1 MLLDYIKGHMGGNTI
16 LLLSGDQL
24 PAGSEIELSLKALR
38 ATHLACHEGGILYP
52 PQQGGHLKV
61 KIVEPFS
68 TDYIVACGGMTQVL
82 GKALVETDLWER
94 FGIQIRE
101 PVTVVQLETDVGI
114 MELKVEVREGKV
126 VRVVSDMTLFA
137 RECYSMGVYPL
148 CVGGVEA
155 MRVGKFLVIDGEKLK
170 HGYPDADYALL
181 DMRSREVLV
190 ALQRQFQEKVGLSF
204 YDYALYDWHPQNKG
218 DLRALY
224 PHHILK
230 GMIEPA
236 CGTGTVAIGIAAYE
250 QGQFPLKSDLNRQV
264 FKARFETGGGEDLL
278 GPDIS
283 ELKLVYKE
291 GRPGSAHF
299 SHSFVEITSMGQVRV

>member
-16 LLLSGDQL
+16 LLLSGAQL
-24 PAGSEIELSLKALR
+24 PAGLEIDLSLKALR

-68 TDYIVACGGMTQVL
+68 KDYIIACGGMTQVL
-82 GKALVETDLWER
+82 GKALVETDLGER
-94 FGIQIRE
+94 FNIQIRE
-101 PVTVVQLETDVGI
+101 PVTAVQLETDVGI
-114 MELKVEVREGKV
+114 MELKVEAREGKV
-126 VRVVSDMTLFA
+126 VRVVSDMSLFA

-148 CVGGVEA
+148 SIGGVEV
-155 MRVGKFLVIDGEKLK
+155 MRVGKFLVIEGDKLK
-170 HGYPDADYALL
+170 HRYPHADYAVL
-181 DMRSREVLV
+181 DAQSREVLV
-190 ALQRQFQEKVGLSF
+190 ALQREFQEKVGLPF
-204 YDYALYDWHPQNKG
+204 YDYALYDWHPQRKG

-250 QGQFPLKSDLNRQV
+250 QGQFPLKFDPAKPI

-283 ELKLVYKE
+283 ELKLSYKD
-291 GRPGSAHF
+291 GRPNAAYF
-299 SHSFVEITSMGQVRV
+299 SHSFVEISSMGQVRV

>member
-16 LLLSGDQL
+16 LLLSGHQL
-24 PAGSEIELSLKALR
+24 PAGMEIKHSLKAIS

-52 PQQGGHLKV
+52 PEQGGHLKV

-68 TDYIVACGGMTQVL
+68 DDYIIACGGMTQVL
-82 GKALVETDLWER
+82 GKALLETDLGER
-94 FGIQIRE
+94 FGIQVKE
-101 PVTVVQLETDVGI
+101 PVTVVQLETDVGM
-114 MELKVEVREGKV
+114 MELKVEVRGGNV
-126 VRVVSDMTLFA
+126 ARVVTDMTLFA
-137 RECYSMGVYPL
+137 RECYDMGVYPL
-148 CVGGVEA
+148 SIGGVEV
-155 MRVGKFLVIDGEKLK
+155 MRVGKFLVIDGDKLQ
-170 HGYPDADYALL
+170 HAYPAADYATL
-181 DMRSREVLV
+181 DAKSREVLV
-190 ALQRQFQEKVGLSF
+190 ALQREYQKKEGVSF
-204 YDYALYDWHPQNKG
+204 YDYALYDWHPRKKG

-224 PHHILK
+224 PHHITK

-250 QGQFPLKSDLNRQV
+250 QGQFPLKADPGRQI

-283 ELKLVYKE
+283 ELKLTYKE
-291 GRPGSAHF
+291 GRPSAAYF